1 MSDRPVINLSQ
12 QISRLRAVVASGII
26 GGIAAMSGIILIGD
40 AIIRDPNS
48 MAPLMFGGVSLA
60 AAVFFVAY
68 AIGAAG
74 RVIECLDW
82 YESVIYTLGTK
93 TLAQDSVITAL
104 RLRASV
110 ESAHVPGAEDGDAII
125 TPSSVIP
132 FNKLN

>member
-1 MSDRPVINLSQ
+1 MTDRPVIDLSQ
-12 QISRLRAVVASGII
+12 QLSRLRAVIASGII

-82 YESVIYTLGTK
+82 YESVIYSLGTK
-93 TLAQDSVITAL
+93 ALAQDSVITSL
-104 RLRASV
+104 RLRASMKDAQV
-110 ESAHVPGAEDGDAII
+110 PEEEADSAILSA
-125 TPSSVIP
+125 SFIP
-132 FNKLN
+132 INKMH